1 MTRRLRVSV
10 VGLLLVALADAPA
23 RPAEA
28 PERISRYS
36 DDTLTVR
43 ITHEPVRDV
52 LDEIGRQTGAEIQG
66 QLAEARD
73 VSADFEA
80 VPLSDA
86 LRRLL
91 GNENFALVYGEKGRL
106 KAVKLLGGSQ
116 VVSTSTGRATMMPTT
131 TVPEL
136 SEEATATSL
145 LDTPVT
151 LLMGSRLARL
161 LGRQSAPLRE
171 VIEVGLRSPDPA
183 VRADTVRVALQTVEK
198 EPRLRTAATEAVGGQ
213 DDNTLSDM
221 LRNVAG
227 DHAGEVASLIATQT
241 KIAQLKV
248 KANNFLRTQAD
259 Q

>member
-28 PERISRYS
+28 PERIIRYS

-171 VIEVGLRSPDPA
+171 VVEVGLRSPDPA
-183 VRADTVRVALQTVEK
+183 VRADTVRAVLQTIDK
-198 EPRLRTAATEAVGGQ
+198 DPRLHKATADTVGTM
-213 DDNTLSDM
+213 DDTTLAHM
-221 LRNVAG
+221 LREVAG
-227 DHAGEVASLIATQT
+227 EHSGEVANLIASQT
-241 KIAQLKV
+241 RNPVLRL
-248 KANNFLRTQAD
+248 KANVFIRAMPD

>member
-1 MTRRLRVSV
+1 
-10 VGLLLVALADAPA
+10 
-23 RPAEA
+23 
-28 PERISRYS
+28 
-36 DDTLTVR
+36 
-43 ITHEPVRDV
+43 
-52 LDEIGRQTGAEIQG
+52 
-66 QLAEARD
+66 
-73 VSADFEA
+73 
-80 VPLSDA
+80 
-86 LRRLL
+86 
-91 GNENFALVYGEKGRL
+91 
-106 KAVKLLGGSQ
+106 
-116 VVSTSTGRATMMPTT
+116 
-131 TVPEL
+131 
-136 SEEATATSL
+136 
-145 LDTPVT
+145 
-151 LLMGSRLARL
+151 MGSRLARL

-241 KIAQLKV
+241 KIAQLKI